1 MPIYRFGLFE
11 FDAGAGELRKD
22 GRLVPLEPQ
31 PARVL
36 AALLARSGALVSHED
51 LKHATWGPG
60 TFVDFERGLAYC
72 LSQVRGA
79 LGDSARNPRFV
90 ETVPRRGYRFIAPV
104 HSPEAPAAATVT
116 PASAPPDPVPAPGSA
131 SRRFRPA
138 VWAAAVA
145 FAVAVALAAGWV
157 ARSGRVSS
165 SPAIVAVSVFDN
177 ETGMPELDRRVAGLS
192 DVVVVDLARLAPARL
207 AVVGNAAVLRRP
219 RNIRDLRAVAAGV
232 RADYVLLGQLQRG
245 ATGFRFITHFIRLSD
260 ETHLK
265 ANRLAF
271 ADGDLSQL
279 EAAVLAE
286 FRRAVHQHVVD

>member
-1 MPIYRFGLFE
+1 VALYRFGLFE
-11 FDAGAGELRKD
+11 FDPDAGELRKD

-36 AALLARSGALVSHED
+36 AVLLARAGALVTHDD
-51 LKHATWGPG
+51 LKRATWGPD
-60 TFVDFERGLAYC
+60 TYVDFERGLAYC

-90 ETVPRRGYRFIAPV
+90 ETVPRRGYRFIAPL
-104 HSPEAPAAATVT
+104 HPRQD
-116 PASAPPDPVPAPGSA
+116 PASAAVTSPPGTPPPALLLPGPA
-131 SRRFRPA
+131 GARRLGPA
-138 VWAAAVA
+138 VWVVAVAVA
-145 FAVAVALAAGWV
+145 FALAAGWV
-157 ARSGRVSS
+157 ARAGRASSG
-165 SPAIVAVSVFDN
+165 PAILAVSIFDN
-177 ETGMPELDRRVAGLS
+177 ETGMPALDRRVAGLS
-192 DVVVVDLARLAPARL
+192 DLVVVDLAQLAPARFS
-207 AVVGNAAVLRRP
+207 VVGNAAVLRRP

-232 RADYVLLGQLQRG
+232 RADYVVLGQLQR
-245 ATGFRFITHFIRLSD
+245 AEPGFRFITHFIRLSD

-286 FRRAVHQHVVD
+286 FRRAVRQHVLD